1 MYKGKRILAI
11 IPARGGSKGLPGKN
25 IKNLLGKPL
34 IGWSISHA
42 QESKYVDEIFV
53 STDSQEIA
61 NVAET
66 CGVKVPSLRPAYLA
80 SDTASSMD
88 FIEYTINMMEEKG
101 NHFDYLI
108 LLEPT
113 SPLRDAE
120 DIDKCLEML
129 IDHPTAKSIVGVCKS
144 EGQHPISLTKIN
156 DGFLVPYIERTKSVR
171 RQDLEELFFFEGTVY
186 ATSIEGFRQYRLF
199 YHKECLAYVV
209 PKWKS
214 FEVDDFIDFT
224 IIEAIMKLKQNG
236 YFNK

>member
-1 MYKGKRILAI
+1 MYKGKTILAI

-25 IKNLLGKPL
+25 IKELHGKPL
-34 IGWSISHA
+34 IGRSISQA
-42 QESKYVDEIFV
+42 PESKYIDEIFI

-61 NVAET
+61 NVAEN
-66 CGVKVPSLRPAYLA
+66 CGVQVSSLRPAHLA

-88 FIEYTINMMEEKG
+88 FIEYTINLLEEQGKK
-101 NHFDYLI
+101 FDYLI

-113 SPLRDAE
+113 SPLRDVK
-120 DIDKCLEML
+120 DIDESIEML
-129 IDHPTAKSIVGVCKS
+129 IDHPTAKSVVGVCKS

-156 DGFLVPYIERTKSVR
+156 DGFLVTYIERNKSVR
-171 RQDLEELFFFEGTVY
+171 RQELEELYFFEGTVY

-199 YHKECLAYVV
+199 YHKECLAYIV

-224 IIEAIMKLKQNG
+224 IIEAIMKLKLDG

>member
-1 MYKGKRILAI
+1 MYKCKRILAI
-11 IPARGGSKGLPGKN
+11 VPARGGSKGLPGKN
-25 IKNLLGKPL
+25 IRPLLGKPL
-34 IGWSISHA
+34 IGWSIERA
-42 QESKYVDEIFV
+42 QQSKYVDEIYI

-61 NVAET
+61 EVAESF
-66 CGVKVPSLRPAYLA
+66 GVSVPELRPAYLA

-88 FIEYTINMMEEKG
+88 FIEYTINRMEEQG

-120 DIDKCLEML
+120 DIDKSLEML
-129 IDHPTAKSIVGVCKS
+129 IDHPSAKSIVGVCKS
-144 EGQHPISLTKIN
+144 EGQHPMYLTKIN
-156 DGFLVPYIERTKSVR
+156 DGLLVPYVERANSVR
-171 RQDLEELFFFEGTVY
+171 RQDLEELYFFEGTVY
-186 ATSIEGFRQYRLF
+186 VTSIDGFRQYRLF

-214 FEVDDFIDFT
+214 YEVDDFIDFT
-224 IIEAIMKLKQNG
+224 VIEAIMKLKQSG